1 MAENINKTPKFIGEE
16 PVNYNTAVSASL
28 LHNDN
33 KNDDQVLFL
42 YSQLMNLPFSKVD
55 TISLIEKSLYTE
67 LSKNPQDTLAL
78 IALMQVQTSLGNR
91 EKAKALAYKIW
102 EVGSKLLKEEDYV
115 YINNLLNLGLLEMAS
130 TLLKP
135 RFENLSSQIE
145 FYYPM
150 LLKLSTMTGSCQLV
164 ERLVTHPNAPEK
176 DDLYQKIISRYKSY
190 NYADHFKNVQ
200 RIIIETVKDRLCVYD
215 YDILGP
221 VMEEIE
227 ITMYLTGEPSELQNT
242 REELE
247 EKLAEYYKSANIEK
261 LSSFSWRIK
270 SVSSHPAIGFD

>member
-1 MAENINKTPKFIGEE
+1 MAENTNNTPKFVEEE
-16 PVNYNTAVSASL
+16 PVNYNTAVSAGI
-28 LHNDN
+28 LHSAD

-42 YSQLMNLPFSKVD
+42 YSQLMNLPFSKIE
-55 TISLIEKSLYTE
+55 TISLIEKSLYAE
-67 LSKNPQDTLAL
+67 LSKNPDDTLAL
-78 IALMQVQTSLGNR
+78 IALMQTQTALGNH

-102 EVGSKLLKEEDYV
+102 EVGNKLLKEEDYV
-115 YINNLLNLGLLEMAS
+115 YVNNLLNIGLLEMAS
-130 TLLKP
+130 ALLKP

-150 LLKLSTMTGSCQLV
+150 LLKLSTMTGSSQLI
-164 ERLVTHPNAPEK
+164 ERLATHPNAPEK
-176 DDLYQKIISRYKSY
+176 DDLFLKIISRYKSY
-190 NYADHFKNVQ
+190 NYTDHFKNVQ
-200 RIIIETVKDRLCVYD
+200 KIILETVKGRLCVYD

-227 ITMYLTGEPSELQNT
+227 VTLYLTGDTIELQNT

-247 EKLAEYYKSANIEK
+247 EKLADYYKSANIEK

-270 SVSSHPAIGFD
+270 SVSSHPAMGFD